1 MDKSQRCNYASVIMK
16 KKDLATLGA
25 VATIGG
31 AIVALH
37 GITSKRWK
45 EAHTVFVVASLVVV
59 MLTWAQSQG

>member
-1 MDKSQRCNYASVIMK
+1 MK